1 MVREIITD
9 NIMKKILFLLTI
21 ALATLYS
28 MGQDMPAYRLYNVNG
43 KTVDYDKLVKE
54 AAEADVVLF
63 GELHDNPI
71 SHWLEYELT
80 RSLYYLKKDKLVMGA
95 EMFEAD
101 NSLIISEYLSGKIK
115 DKNFESE
122 ARLWPNYKSDYKPL
136 LMFARDSNV
145 MFVATNVPRRYASL
159 VNRQGFEALDS
170 LDSEAKRYIAPL
182 PVAYDPELPGYK
194 SMLDMMEGGGSHAND
209 NLPKAQ
215 AVKDATMAYFIA
227 QNSGKGRTF
236 IHFHG
241 TYHSDNFEGIMWYLK
256 NLNPDLKILTI
267 SSCEQDNVDKLD
279 EENEKKADF
288 ILIIPTSMTK
298 TY

>member
-1 MVREIITD
+1 
-9 NIMKKILFLLTI
+9 MKKILFLLTMSI
-21 ALATLYS
+21 VSLTS
-28 MGQDMPAYRLYNVNG
+28 MSQDLPAYALFNVNG
-43 KTVDYDKLVKE
+43 KNIDYNKLVKE
-54 AAEADVVLF
+54 AADADVVLF
-63 GELHDNPI
+63 GELHNNPI
-71 SHWLEYELT
+71 SHWLEYELS

-101 NSLIISEYLSGKIK
+101 NALIVSEYLSGKIK
-115 DKNFESE
+115 DKNFEAE
-122 ARLWPNYKSDYKPL
+122 ARLWPNYKTDYKPL

-145 MFVATNVPRRYASL
+145 MFVATNIPRRYASL
-159 VNRQGFEALDS
+159 VNREGFEALDS
-170 LDSEAKRYIAPL
+170 LGAEAKRYIAPL

-194 SMLDMMEGGGSHAND
+194 SMLEMMEGSGSHANE

-241 TYHSDNFEGIMWYLK
+241 TYHSDNFEGIVWYLK

-267 SSCEQDNVDKLD
+267 SSCEQDKVDKLS

-288 ILIIPTSMTK
+288 ILVVPTSMTK
-298 TY
+298 TN

>member
-1 MVREIITD
+1 
-9 NIMKKILFLLTI
+9 MKKILFLLTMSI
-21 ALATLYS
+21 ASLTS
-28 MGQDMPAYRLYNVNG
+28 MSQDLPAYALFNVNG
-43 KTVDYDKLVKE
+43 KNVDYDKLVKE
-54 AAEADVVLF
+54 AADADVVLF
-63 GELHDNPI
+63 GELHNNPI

-101 NSLIISEYLSGKIK
+101 NALIVSEYLSGKIK
-115 DKNFESE
+115 DKNFEAE
-122 ARLWPNYKSDYKPL
+122 ARLWPNYKTDYKPL

-145 MFVATNVPRRYASL
+145 MFVATNIPRRYASL
-159 VNRQGFEALDS
+159 VNREGFEALDS
-170 LDSEAKRYIAPL
+170 LGAEAKRYIAPL

-194 SMLDMMEGGGSHAND
+194 SMLEMMEGSGSHANE

-241 TYHSDNFEGIMWYLK
+241 TYHSDNFEGIVWYLK

-267 SSCEQDNVDKLD
+267 SSCEQDKVDKLS

-288 ILIIPTSMTK
+288 ILVVPTSMTK
-298 TY
+298 TN